1 MRALV
6 MIKVELGD
14 KKMKELQRRI
24 DAGEIYEVQ
33 DYISHEVESW
43 LIDSFDD
50 ISVETIEMERPS
62 WN

>member
-14 KKMKELQRRI
+14 KKMKELQRCI

-50 ISVETIEMERPS
+50 VSVETIELERPS